1 MPMVLRHKLSQAT
14 RKKYGSD
21 FSVLRD
27 AASCGN
33 FNVWAASKED
43 VCFAALFF
51 TLGRSVNSLPGFL
64 SACGKCYEEA
74 GLVFPRGPL
83 ITGFVD
89 GLRHLFNS
97 VDGVQQAYSLSAK
110 EITMMLRGLV
120 QSSFEDVVF
129 GCWMLLSFFG
139 AMRPQDYAFSRLTWA
154 DVSLSHDGVDV
165 VLRPTKGMKGHGP
178 VTFSAPR
185 ATGHWMNLPAW
196 LDQLRF
202 LLGGSVDANASVFS
216 RRDRNA
222 QPYSGTWFVAKLR
235 NSFIAAF
242 GSLPKENL
250 TAYSLRRGLATE
262 ASRSGSSEG
271 EVSKALRHKN
281 VDTTRRY
288 IADLESRDHRL
299 QFAKR
304 AMNFSL

>member
-1 MPMVLRHKLSQAT
+1 MSQAT

-21 FSVLRD
+21 FNILRD
-27 AASCGN
+27 AASCGG

-43 VCFAALFF
+43 VCFASLFF
-51 TLGRSVNSLPGFL
+51 TLSRSVNSLPGFL

-74 GLVFPRGPL
+74 GLLFPKGPL
-83 ITGFVD
+83 ITGFGD

-97 VDGVQQAYSLSAK
+97 LDGVQQAYCLSAK
-110 EITMMLRGLV
+110 EITTMLQYLV

-139 AMRPQDYAFSRLTWA
+139 AMRPQDYAFSRLKWT

-178 VTFSAPR
+178 ITFSAPR
-185 ATGHWMNLPAW
+185 ATGRWMNLPAW

-202 LLGGSVDANASVFS
+202 LLGGSVDADASVFS
-216 RRDRNA
+216 RKSPNA
-222 QPYSGTWFVAKLR
+222 QPFSGTWFVSKLR
-235 NSFIAAF
+235 KSFLSAF

-250 TAYSLRRGLATE
+250 SAYSLRRGLATQ

-299 QFAKR
+299 QFSKR